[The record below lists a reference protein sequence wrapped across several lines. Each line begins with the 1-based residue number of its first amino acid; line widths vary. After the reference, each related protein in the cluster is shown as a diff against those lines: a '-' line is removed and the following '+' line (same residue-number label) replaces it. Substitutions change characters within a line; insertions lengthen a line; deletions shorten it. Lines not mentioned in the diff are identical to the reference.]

1 MTDEQLKDQKHS
13 MSELDV
19 QKLVKAIFPYGQKD
33 KEIRFTKFLKKG
45 IAKWPTWFIVIYRG
59 KILDDYL
66 LLTICG
72 HSSYT
77 DCHFLKD
84 GFDIDQFISDL
95 SKSINN
101 DKVFYFHQNNQ
112 QIGNDK
118 VLTPLESA
126 RLVKFLE
133 ENNVQLFEP
142 TE

>member
-19 QKLVKAIFPYGQKD
+19 QKLFKSIFPYEQKD
-33 KEIRFTKFLKKG
+33 REIRFTKFLKKG
-45 IAKWPTWFIVIYRG
+45 IAKWPTWFIVIHRG

-77 DCHFLKD
+77 DCHYLKD
-84 GFDIDQFISDL
+84 GFDLEQFTSDL
-95 SKSINN
+95 STSISD
-101 DKVFYFHQNNQ
+101 DKVFYFHQNNK